1 MTADWIG
8 AAAADARHRLHS
20 DLHPRF
26 GPKGWEEFSAR
37 FDANHERLFRLL
49 HALYGERYDFA
60 WTLSAMAEVAANG
73 YLDRPGRLRR
83 IDRELPT
90 WLDDADS
97 FWGMTYLDRYAG
109 EVSKL
114 VDRLP
119 HLRALGISHLHLLP
133 PYATP
138 EGRNDGGY
146 AVSDYRSLRADLGS
160 MKQLRKAIKKLRQE
174 GIGVVLDLICNH
186 TSSEHPWAL
195 AASQGDPHFRD
206 FYFMFPDRRVPDQI
220 SSHLRSIFPDRGGDA
235 FTWHEGSQS
244 WIWTTFYPF
253 QWDLN
258 YRDPHVLAA
267 MAVEMLF
274 IANLGVSAIRMDA
287 TPFMWKEPG
296 TSCENLPQAHQ
307 LLQVLRIVAD
317 LACPSVQFLSEA
329 IVAPDEVTAFV
340 NPIECRLGYNPLLMT
355 SVWDALATNDVR
367 FLEIALGE
375 RFRLPPG
382 CSWLT
387 YLRSHDD
394 IGWGFDD
401 GDAVRI
407 GVDPRLHRQY
417 LNSFYSGEFPGSFAR
432 GELFQLNHETGDAR
446 ISGSLAS
453 LAGLESALEEMDPGA
468 IDTAVNRI
476 ICSWAVILMAGG
488 IPLIFLGDETAPVS
502 DHTYKADPDLA
513 DDNRWSHRRGFSI
526 ERFEEASFETGPEA
540 SVLSGIVSLL
550 NLRRTLAIPTS
561 VSPEPLATGDRGT
574 IGFKRGPIT
583 LVANLSRNPAVIDP
597 PEQIFDV
604 VREEPWEG
612 NVLAPY
618 EFRILAAGT
627 LSP

>member
-1 MTADWIG
+1 MTADWIE
-8 AAAADARHRLHS
+8 AAATGARRRLLS
-20 DLHPRF
+20 DLQSRF
-26 GPKGWEEFSAR
+26 GPKGWAEFSAR

-60 WTLSAMAEVAANG
+60 WTLSAIADLAATG
-73 YLDRPGRLRR
+73 YLERPGRLRR
-83 IDRELPT
+83 VDRQIPT
-90 WLDDADS
+90 WLDSAES
-97 FWGMTYLDRYAG
+97 LWGMAYLDLYAG
-109 EVSKL
+109 EASKL

-119 HLRALGISHLHLLP
+119 HLQALGISHLHLLP
-133 PYATP
+133 PYAAP
-138 EGRNDGGY
+138 EGANDGGY

-160 MKQLRKAIKKLRQE
+160 MTQMRKAIKKLSQE

-186 TSSEHPWAL
+186 TSSEHAWAQ
-195 AASQGDPHFRD
+195 AAAEGDSYYQD
-206 FYFMFPDRRVPDQI
+206 FYFMFPDRRIPDQI
-220 SSHLRSIFPDRGGDA
+220 SPHLRSIFPDRGGDA
-235 FTWHEGSQS
+235 FTWQEGPQS
-244 WIWTTFYPF
+244 WVWTSFYPF

-258 YRDPHVLAA
+258 YRNPHVLAA
-267 MAVEMLF
+267 MAAEMLF

-307 LLQVLRIVAD
+307 LLQILRIVAD

-329 IVAPDEVTAFV
+329 IVAPDEVSAFV

-355 SVWDALATNDVR
+355 SVWDALATDDVR

-375 RFRLPPG
+375 RFHLPPG

-401 GDAVRI
+401 GDAIRI

-417 LNSFYSGEFPGSFAR
+417 LNAFYSGQFPGSFAR
-432 GELFQLNHETGDAR
+432 GELFQLNQETGDAR

-453 LAGLESALEEMDPGA
+453 LAGLEKALEEMDPA
-468 IDTAVNRI
+468 AVETAVNRI
-476 ICSWAVILMAGG
+476 LCSWAVILMAGG

-502 DHTYKADPDLA
+502 DHTYKANPDLA
-513 DDNRWSHRRGFSI
+513 HDNRWSHRRGFSI
-526 ERFEEASFETGPEA
+526 ERFEEASSQTGPDT
-540 SVLSGIVSLL
+540 SVLSGITGLL
-550 NLRRTLAIPTS
+550 NLRRTLAIPPS
-561 VSPEPLATGDRGT
+561 VPPEPFATGDRGT
-574 IGFKRGPIT
+574 IGFSRGSIT

-597 PEQIFDV
+597 LERRFDLI
-604 VREEPWEG
+604 RQEPWDG

-618 EFRILAAGT
+618 EFRILGAFT
-627 LSP
+627 P